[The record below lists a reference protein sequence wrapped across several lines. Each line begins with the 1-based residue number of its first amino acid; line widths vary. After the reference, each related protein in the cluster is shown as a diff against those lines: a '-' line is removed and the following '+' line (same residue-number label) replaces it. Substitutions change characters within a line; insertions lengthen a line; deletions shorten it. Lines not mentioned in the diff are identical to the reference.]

1 MELNRLSLSEISA
14 LLREGKVSSVE
25 VTEECIRAAKGSS
38 LNALNY
44 LAEDQARE
52 AALAA
57 DRRLK
62 EGTASP
68 LTGVPVVVKDNIC
81 IKDMPATCSSKMLE
95 SYIPPYDAFVVR
107 RLKEAGAVILGKSNM
122 DEFAMGSSNETSYF
136 GPVKNPVNP
145 NMCPAAR
152 AAEALRQSAL
162 HWPIRRSARIRAVR
176 SASRPPCAAWWGSS
190 PRTEPSRAMV

>member
-25 VTEECIRAAKGSS
+25 VTEECIRAAKCSS

-62 EGTASP
+62 EVTASP

-95 SYIPPYDAFVVR
+95 S
-107 RLKEAGAVILGKSNM
+107 
-122 DEFAMGSSNETSYF
+122 
-136 GPVKNPVNP
+136 
-145 NMCPAAR
+145 
-152 AAEALRQSAL
+152 
-162 HWPIRRSARIRAVR
+162 
-176 SASRPPCAAWWGSS
+176 
-190 PRTEPSRAMV
+190 